1 MWIVANTAGAVI
13 GAFITSAVT
22 GGLFTSEPIYGSTI
36 ETFIREAANGLILGA
51 CIGWVEW
58 LVLNSYMFN
67 SPGWVWAT
75 SGGWALGF
83 LIVVVLQNYI
93 DADINSISA
102 EGFAAILGTVIG
114 LCQCVAIRG
123 RVQRAWIWPLAPIAA
138 WIASFATVPIIS
150 PIVYGKSTSELLRTV
165 LGSIWLFGI
174 LEIVTGL
181 ALLWLLRHP
190 KLEVVSDIQPNG
202 MSSEV

>member
-22 GGLFTSEPIYGSTI
+22 GGLFISEPIYGSTI

-51 CIGWVEW
+51 CVGWVEW

-83 LIVVVLQNYI
+83 LIGVVLQNY
-93 DADINSISA
+93 ISA

-114 LCQCVAIRG
+114 LCQCVALWG

-138 WIASFATVPIIS
+138 WLASFATVPIIN
-150 PIVYGKSTSELLRTV
+150 PIVYGKGTSELLRTMI
-165 LGSIWLFGI
+165 GSIWLFGI

-202 MSSEV
+202 ISSEV